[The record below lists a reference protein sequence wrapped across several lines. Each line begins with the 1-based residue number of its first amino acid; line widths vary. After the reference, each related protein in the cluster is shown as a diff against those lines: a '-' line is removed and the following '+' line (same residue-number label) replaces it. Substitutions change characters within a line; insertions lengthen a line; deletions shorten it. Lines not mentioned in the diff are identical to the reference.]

1 MEDKK
6 KVEVL
11 ELIKTENGDFTA
23 DKIQELREENSLDRE
38 SNGRFAKGNKLA
50 GGRRAIPPEIKQLFT
65 SMVPEVVS
73 KIHEIILTSDDNKL
87 VLDAA
92 KIVLDRVYGKPLQA
106 VDVDAKT
113 DTTIKIVLDGDA
125 KEWGK

>member
-1 MEDKK
+1 MEEKK

-11 ELIKTENGDFTA
+11 ELVSPQNEEKMTIVDNSELKRD
-23 DKIQELREENSLDRE
+23 DK
-38 SNGRFAKGNKLA
+38 GRFVKGTVPCRS
-50 GGRRAIPPEIKQLFT
+50 GGRKPIPPEIKQLFT

-125 KEWGK
+125 KEWSK